1 MAGAGTAA
9 RTGRSGHDLL
19 GIYLNDHLAGA
30 TGGLELARRVARSHR
45 GPGAG
50 AAVQRL
56 AAEVAQDRA
65 VLEDIMD
72 ALGIPVRG
80 YKVYAAWIGEKAT
93 RLKLNGHLLARSP
106 SAAWKSWKCCGWG
119 WRARPRAG
127 ARCGFWRRWT
137 SGSTPAGWMS
147 SSPRPGVRR
156 ISSRSSVCA
165 PRARLSAWDRQ
176 PVHPEQRRCGGVT
189 FDVDGTLLDTNYQHA
204 AA

>member
-9 RTGRSGHDLL
+9 RTGRSGHGLL

-72 ALGIPVRG
+72 ALGIPVRA
-80 YKVYAAWIGEKAT
+80 YKVYAAWIGEKAA
-93 RLKLNGHLLARSP
+93 RLKLNGYLLARSP
-106 SAAWKSWKCCGWG
+106 LSGLAQVWPRECG
-119 WRARPRAG
+119 
-127 ARCGFWRRWT
+127 
-137 SGSTPAGWMS
+137 
-147 SSPRPGVRR
+147 
-156 ISSRSSVCA
+156 
-165 PRARLSAWDRQ
+165 
-176 PVHPEQRRCGGVT
+176 
-189 FDVDGTLLDTNYQHA
+189 
-204 AA
+204 

>member
-72 ALGIPVRG
+72 ALDIPVRA
-80 YKVYAAWIGEKAT
+80 YKVYAAWIGEKAA
-93 RLKLNGHLLARSP
+93 RLKLNGYLLARSP
-106 SAAWKSWKCCGWG
+106 LSGLEELEMLRLGVEGKAAG
-119 WRARPRAG
+119 WRTLRVLADADPRLDAARLDGLMA
-127 ARCGFWRRWT
+127 
-137 SGSTPAGWMS
+137 
-147 SSPRPGVRR
+147 
-156 ISSRSSVCA
+156 
-165 PRARLSAWDRQ
+165 RAR
-176 PVHPEQRRCGGVT
+176 EQAN
-189 FDVDGTLLDTNYQHA
+189 LLEELRVRA
-204 AA
+204 ADEVLAASR